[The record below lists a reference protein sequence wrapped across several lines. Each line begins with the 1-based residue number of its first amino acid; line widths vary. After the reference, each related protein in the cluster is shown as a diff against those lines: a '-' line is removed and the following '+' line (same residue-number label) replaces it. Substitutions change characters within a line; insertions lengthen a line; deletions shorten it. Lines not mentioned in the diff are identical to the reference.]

1 MTRLAL
7 LALALSIAT
16 GGAAAAQQ
24 GNPGGNFITQ
34 WDADGDA
41 IVSFEEVQTRRG
53 DLFTTFDANEDGQLS
68 AEEFLAIDE
77 TRTVNKEANQAAM
90 QEQAGAGN
98 GRGRG
103 QLEQEPDRALVDTNA
118 DGLVSRDEFLA
129 ATTLFM
135 SMHDRNGDNAITVQD
150 FGRGA

>member
-7 LALALSIAT
+7 LALAFSLGT
-16 GGAAAAQQ
+16 GTAAVAQQ
-24 GNPGGNFITQ
+24 GDPGAMFLAN
-34 WDADGDA
+34 WDSDGDG

-68 AEEFLAIDE
+68 ADEFLVIDE
-77 TRTVNKEANQAAM
+77 TRTANQAAM
-90 QEQAGAGN
+90 QEQAGAGK

-103 QLEQEPDRALVDTNA
+103 QLDQEPDRALVDTNA

-129 ATTLFM
+129 ATTLWM
-135 SMHDRNGDNAITVQD
+135 SMRDRNGDTVITAQD
-150 FGRGA
+150 FGRGG

>member
-7 LALALSIAT
+7 IALAIALGT
-16 GGAAAAQQ
+16 GAAMAQQ
-24 GNPGGNFITQ
+24 GNPGANFITQ
-34 WDADGDA
+34 WDADGDG

-68 AEEFLAIDE
+68 AEEFLVIDE
-77 TRTVNKEANQAAM
+77 TRVANQAAM
-90 QEQAGAGN
+90 QEQAGGGM
-98 GRGRG
+98 GRGRMD
-103 QLEQEPDRALVDTNA
+103 QEPDRALIDTNA

-129 ATTLFM
+129 ATTLWM
-135 SMHDRNGDNAITVQD
+135 SMRDRNGDGVITVQD